1 MLWSA
6 IPHKE
11 VILAVTL
18 TLLGLVILAILIARW
33 TRRKQNVAQLSRY
46 PSEQSAG
53 LLDYEDGVSC
63 ARAKKGRG
71 SRTSCSTE
79 SVPSAVCQER
89 AAAIFLGALPTSSQ
103 AICRPAPV
111 ICRPAPA
118 ICAST
123 PVICRPAPATC
134 ASTPAICR
142 PPPAICQSTP
152 ALTISNP
159 ALCQGPGNK
168 AKGSKSRD
176 NLAGNAG
183 HITGTIGPI
192 MQFSA
197 PIPGA
202 TGPIR
207 LSQRTIVQTPG
218 PIAQF
223 TESSEEPSQ
232 ACLPEGSNCAI
243 TPVAISC
250 PPSPKT
256 PVCATPVSVVRQDPV
271 ALVPFGCA
279 DGPEDGLFLEGC
291 RDSLKK
297 RMIGCPNESY
307 TMLHKREIKRRV
319 RPGMGL
325 QGEGGVPMDQMG
337 AARRRDSPRG
347 QDSQVRFDP
356 SLPPETMWCEPPRYR
371 RPESKMRR
379 TNDPMLKRQEWQG
392 ECPLTEHEF
401 EYQYMK
407 TATPP
412 ASWPP
417 QRMASNAP
425 PPAARS
431 SKAAA
436 PAPEAQPPPAGGAP
450 AEAPAAPPPDGN
462 PGGEQGD
469 APKKEKK
476 RRKSQSGEEGAPPP

>member
-79 SVPSAVCQER
+79 S
-89 AAAIFLGALPTSSQ
+89 

-118 ICAST
+118 I
-123 PVICRPAPATC
+123 C

-232 ACLPEGSNCAI
+232 ACLPEGSNCK
-243 TPVAISC
+243 S
-250 PPSPKT
+250 
-256 PVCATPVSVVRQDPV
+256 
-271 ALVPFGCA
+271 GC
-279 DGPEDGLFLEGC
+279 LL
-291 RDSLKK
+291 R
-297 RMIGCPNESY
+297 
-307 TMLHKREIKRRV
+307 
-319 RPGMGL
+319 
-325 QGEGGVPMDQMG
+325 
-337 AARRRDSPRG
+337 
-347 QDSQVRFDP
+347 
-356 SLPPETMWCEPPRYR
+356 
-371 RPESKMRR
+371 
-379 TNDPMLKRQEWQG
+379 
-392 ECPLTEHEF
+392 
-401 EYQYMK
+401 
-407 TATPP
+407 
-412 ASWPP
+412 
-417 QRMASNAP
+417 
-425 PPAARS
+425 
-431 SKAAA
+431 
-436 PAPEAQPPPAGGAP
+436 
-450 AEAPAAPPPDGN
+450 
-462 PGGEQGD
+462 
-469 APKKEKK
+469 
-476 RRKSQSGEEGAPPP
+476 

>member
-18 TLLGLVILAILIARW
+18 TVLGLVILAILIARW

-63 ARAKKGRG
+63 ARPKKGRG

-79 SVPSAVCQER
+79 S
-89 AAAIFLGALPTSSQ
+89 
-103 AICRPAPV
+103 
-111 ICRPAPA
+111 A

-123 PVICRPAPATC
+123 PVICRPAPAIC
-134 ASTPAICR
+134 AST
-142 PPPAICQSTP
+142 PAICQSTP

-250 PPSPKT
+250 PPSPKA
-256 PVCATPVSVVRQDPV
+256 PVCATPASIVRQDP
-271 ALVPFGCA
+271 GC
-279 DGPEDGLFLEGC
+279 DGPEEGLLLEGC

-297 RMIGCPNESY
+297 RMIGGPNESY

-325 QGEGGVPMDQMG
+325 QCEGEVPMMDQIG
-337 AARRRDSPRG
+337 ASRRRDSPRG

-356 SLPPETMWCEPPRYR
+356 GLPPETMWSEPPRYR

-379 TNDPMLKRQEWQG
+379 TNDAMLKRQGWQG
-392 ECPLTEHEF
+392 ECPVTEHEF

-425 PPAARS
+425 PPAARP
-431 SKAAA
+431 SKTAA
-436 PAPEAQPPPAGGAP
+436 PAPEAQQPPAGGAP
-450 AEAPAAPPPDGN
+450 AEAPAAPPPEGN
-462 PGGEQGD
+462 PGGEEGD
-469 APKKEKK
+469 KPKTEKK
-476 RRKSQSGEEGAPPP
+476 RRKSQGGEEG

>member
-89 AAAIFLGALPTSSQ
+89 ASAIFLGTLPTSSQ
-103 AICRPAPV
+103 
-111 ICRPAPA
+111 
-118 ICAST
+118 
-123 PVICRPAPATC
+123 
-134 ASTPAICR
+134 
-142 PPPAICQSTP
+142 
-152 ALTISNP
+152 

-256 PVCATPVSVVRQDPV
+256 PVCATPVSVVMSQKTLFRQDP
-271 ALVPFGCA
+271 GCA
-279 DGPEDGLFLEGC
+279 DGQMIRPDDGLFLEGC

-297 RMIGCPNESY
+297 RMIGGPNESY

-325 QGEGGVPMDQMG
+325 QCEGGVPMDQMG

-392 ECPLTEHEF
+392 ECPMTEHEF

-436 PAPEAQPPPAGGAP
+436 PGPEAQPPTGGAP
-450 AEAPAAPPPDGN
+450 EEAPAAPPPDGN

-476 RRKSQSGEEGAPPP
+476 RRKSQGGEEGAPPP

>member
-46 PSEQSAG
+46 PSEQS
-53 LLDYEDGVSC
+53 VSC

-89 AAAIFLGALPTSSQ
+89 ASAIFLGTLPTSSQ

-123 PVICRPAPATC
+123 PVICRPAPAIC
-134 ASTPAICR
+134 QSTPAICR

-256 PVCATPVSVVRQDPV
+256 PVCATPVSVVMSQKTLFRQDP
-271 ALVPFGCA
+271 GCA
-279 DGPEDGLFLEGC
+279 DGQMIRPEDGLFLEGC

-325 QGEGGVPMDQMG
+325 QCEGGVPMDQMG

-392 ECPLTEHEF
+392 ECPMTEHEF

-436 PAPEAQPPPAGGAP
+436 PGPEAQPPAGGAP

-462 PGGEQGD
+462 PEGEQGD

-476 RRKSQSGEEGAPPP
+476 RRKSQGGEEGAPPP

>member
-46 PSEQSAG
+46 PSEQS
-53 LLDYEDGVSC
+53 VSC

-79 SVPSAVCQER
+79 S
-89 AAAIFLGALPTSSQ
+89 
-103 AICRPAPV
+103 
-111 ICRPAPA
+111 
-118 ICAST
+118 
-123 PVICRPAPATC
+123 
-134 ASTPAICR
+134 
-142 PPPAICQSTP
+142 
-152 ALTISNP
+152 
-159 ALCQGPGNK
+159 
-168 AKGSKSRD
+168 
-176 NLAGNAG
+176 AGNAG

-256 PVCATPVSVVRQDPV
+256 PVCATPVSVVMSQKTLFRQDPV
-271 ALVPFGCA
+271 TLLPFGCA
-279 DGPEDGLFLEGC
+279 DGQMIRPDDGLFLEGC

-297 RMIGCPNESY
+297 RMIGGPNESY

-325 QGEGGVPMDQMG
+325 QCEGGVPMDQMG

-392 ECPLTEHEF
+392 ECPMTEHEF

-436 PAPEAQPPPAGGAP
+436 PGPEAQPPTGGAP
-450 AEAPAAPPPDGN
+450 EEAPAAPPPDGN

-476 RRKSQSGEEGAPPP
+476 RRKSQGGEEGAPPP

>member
-18 TLLGLVILAILIARW
+18 TVLGLVILAILIARW

-63 ARAKKGRG
+63 ARPKKGRG

-79 SVPSAVCQER
+79 S
-89 AAAIFLGALPTSSQ
+89 
-103 AICRPAPV
+103 
-111 ICRPAPA
+111 
-118 ICAST
+118 
-123 PVICRPAPATC
+123 
-134 ASTPAICR
+134 
-142 PPPAICQSTP
+142 
-152 ALTISNP
+152 
-159 ALCQGPGNK
+159 
-168 AKGSKSRD
+168 
-176 NLAGNAG
+176 AGNAG

-250 PPSPKT
+250 PPSPKA
-256 PVCATPVSVVRQDPV
+256 PVCATPASIVRQDP
-271 ALVPFGCA
+271 GC
-279 DGPEDGLFLEGC
+279 DGPEEGLLLEGC

-297 RMIGCPNESY
+297 RMIGGPNESY

-325 QGEGGVPMDQMG
+325 QCEGEVPMMDQIG
-337 AARRRDSPRG
+337 ASRRRDSPRG

-356 SLPPETMWCEPPRYR
+356 GLPPETMWSEPPRYR

-379 TNDPMLKRQEWQG
+379 TNDAMLKRQGWQG
-392 ECPLTEHEF
+392 ECPVTEHEF

-425 PPAARS
+425 PPAARP
-431 SKAAA
+431 SKTAA
-436 PAPEAQPPPAGGAP
+436 PAPEAQQPPAGGAP
-450 AEAPAAPPPDGN
+450 AEAPAAPPPEGN
-462 PGGEQGD
+462 PGGEEGD
-469 APKKEKK
+469 KPKTEKK
-476 RRKSQSGEEGAPPP
+476 RRKSQGGEEG